1 MNQAKVRSMTVPT
14 PRCPDNA
21 LDRNFYTVFDWMV
34 DPAGLGLKAS
44 SAELSVYAKIYSM
57 SHHSAYGYYVTQDQ
71 LALDLYISR
80 RSVQRALDSLCKSGL
95 IGYNELY
102 RTGRE
107 ANGMKSPRSYFAIQ
121 EKINAAIEATTPVS
135 ASRGGQILDF
145 GFQQPAGQEDA
156 PTCHISAVENS
167 SFQQSAGQVDASF
180 CHNDAPGCHNDAS
193 FCHNDAPGCHN
204 DAPTCR
210 IGATCGNVERDE
222 TEVPSSSWGNTTKPQ
237 DSGSN
242 SPSNDVYINNNK
254 NNNDNYFSYSPDYSD
269 ERGGLP
275 VEDGDCDPGGVDG
288 WSAEVRFAA
297 RFIADSSPKH
307 IDGIF
312 FEKTMAAI
320 RDAMDSGATADEICD
335 AWDLYLEDLMAQNS
349 EGGSAAFKRYA
360 MFPLNWLRR
369 ADGFRFYLK
378 RVRAKAEKAAGA
390 SCDDAFEGEAE
401 CANEAE
407 RLAEKYS
414 LTANKTTSGIIWT
427 FMGDYH
433 CAMVA
438 PRAQNRREALRY
450 MCSVKG
456 IEVPKD
462 IEEMPEI

>member
-1 MNQAKVRSMTVPT
+1 MPT
-14 PRCPDNA
+14 PRCPDSA

-95 IGYNELY
+95 VGYNELY

-145 GFQQPAGQEDA
+145 GFQQPAGQADA
-156 PTCHISAVENS
+156 PSCHISAVENS
-167 SFQQSAGQVDASF
+167 SFQQSAGRADASF
-180 CHNDAPGCHNDAS
+180 CHNDAPDCHNDAS
-193 FCHNDAPGCHN
+193 FCHNDAPSR
-204 DAPTCR
+204 R
-210 IGATCGNVERDE
+210 IGATCENVEQDE
-222 TEVPSSSWGNTTKPQ
+222 STAPSSSLGNAAKPQ
-237 DSGSN
+237 DSGSG
-242 SPSNDVYINNNK
+242 SPSNGVYINNNK
-254 NNNDNYFSYSPDYSD
+254 NNNDNYFSYSSDYSD

-275 VEDGDCDPGGVDG
+275 VEDGDCGPDDVGG

-307 IDGIF
+307 IDGAF
-312 FEKTMAAI
+312 FDRTMAAI
-320 RDAMDSGATADEICD
+320 RDAMETGATADEICD
-335 AWDLYLEDLMAQNS
+335 AWDLYLDDLMTQNS
-349 EGGSAAFKRYA
+349 EGGSSAFKRYA
-360 MFPLNWLRR
+360 MYPINWLRR

-378 RVRAKAEKAAGA
+378 RIRAKAEKASAAA
-390 SCDDAFEGEAE
+390 SDADDENNEG
-401 CANEAE
+401 CTNEAE
-407 RLAEKYS
+407 RLAKKYS

-433 CAMVA
+433 SAMIA

>member
-1 MNQAKVRSMTVPT
+1 MPT
-14 PRCPDNA
+14 TRCPDNA

-57 SHHSAYGYYVTQDQ
+57 SHHSAYGYYVSQDQ

-80 RSVQRALDSLCKSGL
+80 RSVQRALDSLCKTGL

-107 ANGMKSPRSYFAIQ
+107 ASGMKSPRSYFAVQ
-121 EKINAAIEATTPVS
+121 EKINAAIEATSAVS

-145 GFQQPAGQEDA
+145 DFQQSAGQTDA

-167 SFQQSAGQVDASF
+167 SFQQSAGQADAPF
-180 CHNDAPGCHNDAS
+180 CHNDAPSCHIDASTWRNDAP
-193 FCHNDAPGCHN
+193 FCHNDALSR
-204 DAPTCR
+204 R
-210 IGATCGNVERDE
+210 IGATCANVESDE
-222 TEVPSSSWGNTTKPQ
+222 DTATSSSCGNAVKPQ
-237 DSGSN
+237 DSDMASSGT
-242 SPSNDVYINNNK
+242 DVYINNKK
-254 NNNDNYFSYSPDYSD
+254 NNNDNYFSYSSD
-269 ERGGLP
+269 NPSE
-275 VEDGDCDPGGVDG
+275 GDSPCGESGNGEPGGEGG
-288 WSAEVRFAA
+288 WSAEVRYAA

-307 IDGIF
+307 CDGIF
-312 FEKTMAAI
+312 LERTMDAI
-320 RDAMDSGATADEICD
+320 RDAMNAGVSADEICD
-335 AWDLYLEDLMAQNS
+335 AWDLYLDELMTQNS

-378 RVRAKAEKAAGA
+378 KVRAA
-390 SCDDAFEGEAE
+390 SGKSAQASHEDSPENDSE

-407 RLAEKYS
+407 ALARKYC

-433 CAMVA
+433 SAMIA
-438 PRAQNRREALRY
+438 PRAKNRREALRY

-462 IEEMPEI
+462 IDELTEN

>member
-1 MNQAKVRSMTVPT
+1 MPT
-14 PRCPDNA
+14 TRCPDNA

-80 RSVQRALDSLCKSGL
+80 RSVQRALDSLCKAGL

-107 ANGMKSPRSYFAIQ
+107 ANGMKSPRSYFAVQ
-121 EKINAAIEATTPVS
+121 EKINAAIEATSAVS

-145 GFQQPAGQEDA
+145 DFQQSTGQADA

-167 SFQQSAGQVDASF
+167 SFQQSAGQADASF
-180 CHNDAPGCHNDAS
+180 CHNDAS
-193 FCHNDAPGCHN
+193 FCHNDASSR
-204 DAPTCR
+204 R
-210 IGATCGNVERDE
+210 IGATCANVESDE
-222 TEVPSSSWGNTTKPQ
+222 DTATSSSCGNAVKPQ
-237 DSGSN
+237 DSDTSSSGTS
-242 SPSNDVYINNNK
+242 VYINNNK
-254 NNNDNYFSYSPDYSD
+254 NNNDNYFSYSSD
-269 ERGGLP
+269 NPSEGDRPCGEGGD
-275 VEDGDCDPGGVDG
+275 VEPGGESG
-288 WSAEVRFAA
+288 WSAEVRYAV

-307 IDGIF
+307 CDGIF
-312 FEKTMAAI
+312 LERTMDAI
-320 RDAMDSGATADEICD
+320 RDAMNAGADADEICD
-335 AWDLYLEDLMAQNS
+335 AWNLYLDELMAQNS

-360 MFPLNWLRR
+360 MFPLNWFRR

-378 RVRAKAEKAAGA
+378 KVRAASGQTAEA
-390 SCDDAFEGEAE
+390 SHEDAPADDSE

-407 RLAEKYS
+407 RLARKYC
-414 LTANKTTSGIIWT
+414 LAANKTTSGIIWT

-433 CAMVA
+433 SAMIA
-438 PRAQNRREALRY
+438 PRAKNRREALRY

-462 IEEMPEI
+462 IDELTEN

>member
-1 MNQAKVRSMTVPT
+1 MTVPT
-14 PRCPDNA
+14 TRCPDNA

-135 ASRGGQILDF
+135 ASRGRQILDF
-145 GFQQPAGQEDA
+145 DFREPAGQADA
-156 PTCHISAVENS
+156 STCHISAVENS
-167 SFQQSAGQVDASF
+167 SFQQSAGHADASF
-180 CHNDAPGCHNDAS
+180 CHNDAPSCHNDAS
-193 FCHNDAPGCHN
+193 FCHNDAPSR
-204 DAPTCR
+204 R
-210 IGATCGNVERDE
+210 IGATCENVEQDE
-222 TEVPSSSWGNTTKPQ
+222 FTAPSSSWENATKPQ
-237 DSGSN
+237 ENDM
-242 SPSNDVYINNNK
+242 PETSNDVYINNNK
-254 NNNDNYFSYSPDYSD
+254 NNNDNYFSYSSNDSNKRS
-269 ERGGLP
+269 ELSGKN
-275 VEDGDCDPGGVDG
+275 GDCGSGDIGG
-288 WSAEVRFAA
+288 WSAEVRYVA
-297 RFIADSSPKH
+297 RFIAESSPKH
-307 IDGIF
+307 IDGVF
-312 FEKTMAAI
+312 LDKTMAAI
-320 RDAMDSGATADEICD
+320 RDVMDSGVEADEICD
-335 AWDLYLEDLMAQNS
+335 AWDLYLDELMNQNS

-378 RVRAKAEKAAGA
+378 RIRAKSEKAADA
-390 SCDDAFEGEAE
+390 SRDTALEADRE
-401 CANEAE
+401 CSNEAE

-433 CAMVA
+433 SAMVA

-462 IEEMPEI
+462 IEEMSEI

>member
-1 MNQAKVRSMTVPT
+1 MPT
-14 PRCPDNA
+14 TRCPDNA

-80 RSVQRALDSLCKSGL
+80 RSVQRALDSLCRSGL

-135 ASRGGQILDF
+135 VSRGRQIFDF
-145 GFQQPAGQEDA
+145 DFREPAGQADA
-156 PTCHISAVENS
+156 STCHISAVENS
-167 SFQQSAGQVDASF
+167 SFQQSAGQADASF
-180 CHNDAPGCHNDAS
+180 CHNDAPS
-193 FCHNDAPGCHN
+193 CHNDAPSCHN
-204 DAPTCR
+204 DAPSRR
-210 IGATCGNVERDE
+210 IGATCENVEQDE
-222 TEVPSSSWGNTTKPQ
+222 FTAPSSSWENATKPQ
-237 DSGSN
+237 ENDM
-242 SPSNDVYINNNK
+242 PETSNDVYINNK
-254 NNNDNYFSYSPDYSD
+254 NNNDNYFSYSSNNSNKRS
-269 ERGGLP
+269 ELSGKN
-275 VEDGDCDPGGVDG
+275 GDCDSGDIGG
-288 WSAEVRFAA
+288 WSAEVRYVA
-297 RFIADSSPKH
+297 RFIVESSPKH
-307 IDGIF
+307 IDGVF
-312 FEKTMAAI
+312 LDKTMAAI
-320 RDAMDSGATADEICD
+320 RDVMDSGAEADEICD
-335 AWDLYLEDLMAQNS
+335 AWDLYLDELMNQNS

-378 RVRAKAEKAAGA
+378 RIRAKSEKAADA
-390 SCDDAFEGEAE
+390 SRDTALEADRE
-401 CANEAE
+401 CSNEAE

-433 CAMVA
+433 SAMVA

-462 IEEMPEI
+462 IEEMSEI

>member
-1 MNQAKVRSMTVPT
+1 MPT
-14 PRCPDNA
+14 TRCPDNA

-80 RSVQRALDSLCKSGL
+80 RSVQRALDSLCRSGL

-135 ASRGGQILDF
+135 ASRGRQILDF
-145 GFQQPAGQEDA
+145 DFREPAGQADA
-156 PTCHISAVENS
+156 SACHISAVENS
-167 SFQQSAGQVDASF
+167 SFQQSAGQADASF
-180 CHNDAPGCHNDAS
+180 CHNDVPSCHNDAS
-193 FCHNDAPGCHN
+193 FCHNDAPSR
-204 DAPTCR
+204 R
-210 IGATCGNVERDE
+210 IGATCENVEQDE
-222 TEVPSSSWGNTTKPQ
+222 FTAPSSSWGNAAKPQ
-237 DSGSN
+237 EKDMPETN
-242 SPSNDVYINNNK
+242 NDVYINNNK
-254 NNNDNYFSYSPDYSD
+254 NNNDNYFSYSSNDSNK
-269 ERGGLP
+269 RGELSGKNGNCGP
-275 VEDGDCDPGGVDG
+275 GDIGD
-288 WSAEVRFAA
+288 WSVEVRYVA

-307 IDGIF
+307 IDGVF
-312 FEKTMAAI
+312 LDKTMAAI
-320 RDAMDSGATADEICD
+320 RDVMDSGVEADEICD
-335 AWDLYLEDLMAQNS
+335 AWDLYLDELMNQNS

-369 ADGFRFYLK
+369 ADGFRFYLRK
-378 RVRAKAEKAAGA
+378 IRAKSEKTADASGDTALAA
-390 SCDDAFEGEAE
+390 DRE
-401 CANEAE
+401 CPNEAE
-407 RLAEKYS
+407 KLARKYS

-433 CAMVA
+433 SAMVA

-462 IEEMPEI
+462 IEEMSEI

>member
-1 MNQAKVRSMTVPT
+1 MPMT
-14 PRCPDNA
+14 RCPDNA

-135 ASRGGQILDF
+135 ASRGRQILDF
-145 GFQQPAGQEDA
+145 DFREPAGQA
-156 PTCHISAVENS
+156 
-167 SFQQSAGQVDASF
+167 DASF
-180 CHNDAPGCHNDAS
+180 CHNDAPS
-193 FCHNDAPGCHN
+193 CHNDAPSR
-204 DAPTCR
+204 R
-210 IGATCGNVERDE
+210 IGATCENVEQDE
-222 TEVPSSSWGNTTKPQ
+222 FTAPSSSWENATKPQ
-237 DSGSN
+237 ENDM
-242 SPSNDVYINNNK
+242 PETSNDVYINNNK
-254 NNNDNYFSYSPDYSD
+254 NNNDNYYSYYSND
-269 ERGGLP
+269 SNKRSELSGKN
-275 VEDGDCDPGGVDG
+275 GDCGSGDIGG
-288 WSAEVRFAA
+288 WSAEVRYVA
-297 RFIADSSPKH
+297 RFIAESSPKH
-307 IDGIF
+307 IDGVF
-312 FEKTMAAI
+312 LDKTMAAI
-320 RDAMDSGATADEICD
+320 RDVMDSGAEADEICD
-335 AWDLYLEDLMAQNS
+335 AWDLYLDELMNQNS

-378 RVRAKAEKAAGA
+378 RIRAKSEKAADA
-390 SCDDAFEGEAE
+390 SRDTALEADRE
-401 CANEAE
+401 CSNEAE

-433 CAMVA
+433 SAMVA

-462 IEEMPEI
+462 IEEMSEI

>member
-1 MNQAKVRSMTVPT
+1 MPMA
-14 PRCPDNA
+14 RCPDNA

-121 EKINAAIEATTPVS
+121 EKINAAIKATTPVS

-145 GFQQPAGQEDA
+145 GFQQPAGQADA

-180 CHNDAPGCHNDAS
+180 CHNEAPGCRIDASTCHNDAS
-193 FCHNDAPGCHN
+193 FCHNEAPS
-204 DAPTCR
+204 CR
-210 IGATCGNVERDE
+210 IGTTCGNVGQDE
-222 TEVPSSSWGNTTKPQ
+222 STAPSSSWGNAAKPQ
-237 DSGSN
+237 DSGSG
-242 SPSNDVYINNNK
+242 SSSNGVYINNNK
-254 NNNDNYFSYSPDYSD
+254 NNNDNYFSYSSDDSD
-269 ERGGLP
+269 ERGELSGES
-275 VEDGDCDPGGVDG
+275 EDCAADGGTG
-288 WSAEVRFAA
+288 WSAEVRYAA

-320 RDAMDSGATADEICD
+320 RDAMDSGATSDEICD
-335 AWDLYLEDLMAQNS
+335 AWDLYLDDLMTQNS
-349 EGGSAAFKRYA
+349 EGGSASFKRYA

-378 RVRAKAEKAAGA
+378 RVRAKAEESAAA
-390 SCDDAFEGEAE
+390 PFDDAAE
-401 CANEAE
+401 SETEHANEAE
-407 RLAEKYS
+407 RLARKYS
-414 LTANKTTSGIIWT
+414 LTPNKTTSGIIWT

-462 IEEMPEI
+462 IEEMSEI

>member
-1 MNQAKVRSMTVPT
+1 MPT
-14 PRCPDNA
+14 TRCPDNA

-80 RSVQRALDSLCKSGL
+80 RSVQRALDSLCKAGL

-107 ANGMKSPRSYFAIQ
+107 ANGMKSPRSYFAVQ

-145 GFQQPAGQEDA
+145 DFQQSAGQADA
-156 PTCHISAVENS
+156 PTCHI
-167 SFQQSAGQVDASF
+167 DASSR
-180 CHNDAPGCHNDAS
+180 HNDAS
-193 FCHNDAPGCHN
+193 FCHNDAPSR
-204 DAPTCR
+204 R
-210 IGATCGNVERDE
+210 IGATCANAESDE
-222 TEVPSSSWGNTTKPQ
+222 DAVPPSSCGNAVKPQ
-237 DSGSN
+237 DSD
-242 SPSNDVYINNNK
+242 PSSSGTGVYINNNK
-254 NNNDNYFSYSPDYSD
+254 NNNDNYFSYSSD
-269 ERGGLP
+269 NPSEGDRPCGEGGD
-275 VEDGDCDPGGVDG
+275 VEPGDEGC
-288 WSAEVRFAA
+288 WSAEVRYAA

-307 IDGIF
+307 CDGIF
-312 FEKTMAAI
+312 LERTMDAI
-320 RDAMDSGATADEICD
+320 RDAMSAGADADEICD
-335 AWDLYLEDLMAQNS
+335 AWDLYLDELMTQNS

-378 RVRAKAEKAAGA
+378 KVRAASGKSAGA
-390 SCDDAFEGEAE
+390 SHEDAPENDSE
-401 CANEAE
+401 CTNEAE
-407 RLAEKYS
+407 ALARKYC

-433 CAMVA
+433 SAMIA
-438 PRAQNRREALRY
+438 PRAKNRREALRY

-462 IEEMPEI
+462 IDELTEN

>member
-1 MNQAKVRSMTVPT
+1 MAVPT
-14 PRCPDNA
+14 TRCPDRA

-44 SAELSVYAKIYSM
+44 SVELSVYAKIYSM

-80 RSVQRALDSLCKSGL
+80 RSVQRALDSLIKAGL
-95 IGYNELY
+95 IGYSELY

-107 ANGMKSPRSYFAIQ
+107 ANGMKSPRSYFAVQ
-121 EKINAAIEATTPVS
+121 EKINAAIDATTPVS

-145 GFQQPAGQEDA
+145 DFQQPTGQADA
-156 PTCHISAVENS
+156 PTCHISVVENS
-167 SFQQSAGQVDASF
+167 SFQQPAGQADASS
-180 CHNDAPGCHNDAS
+180 CHNDAPTCHNDAS
-193 FCHNDAPGCHN
+193 FCHNDAP
-204 DAPTCR
+204 TCR
-210 IGATCGNVERDE
+210 IGPTCENAERDE
-222 TEVPSSSWGNTTKPQ
+222 SSELSSSWGNAIKPQ
-237 DSGSN
+237 ESGS
-242 SPSNDVYINNNK
+242 SPTGNDVYINNNNNK
-254 NNNDNYFSYSPDYSD
+254 NNNDNYFSYSPDGSD
-269 ERGGLP
+269 EGGGLP
-275 VEDGDCDPGGVDG
+275 AEDGGGFPGDVGG
-288 WSAEVRFAA
+288 WSAEVRHAA

-307 IDGIF
+307 IDGAF
-312 FEKTMAAI
+312 LERTMAAI
-320 RDAMDSGATADEICD
+320 RDAMGSGATADEICD
-335 AWDLYLEDLMAQNS
+335 AWDLYLDDLMTQSS

-378 RVRAKAEKAAGA
+378 RVRAKAEKASAA
-390 SCDDAFEGEAE
+390 SCDDAPEGEKG

-414 LTANKTTSGIIWT
+414 LTANKTTSGVIWT

-433 CAMVA
+433 SAMIA

>member
-1 MNQAKVRSMTVPT
+1 MPT
-14 PRCPDNA
+14 TRCPDNA

-80 RSVQRALDSLCKSGL
+80 RSVQRALDSLCRSGL

-135 ASRGGQILDF
+135 ASRGRQILDF
-145 GFQQPAGQEDA
+145 DLREPAGQADA
-156 PTCHISAVENS
+156 STCHISAVENS
-167 SFQQSAGQVDASF
+167 SFQQSAGQADASF
-180 CHNDAPGCHNDAS
+180 CHNDAPSRHNDAS
-193 FCHNDAPGCHN
+193 FCHNDAPSR
-204 DAPTCR
+204 R
-210 IGATCGNVERDE
+210 IGATCGNVEQDE
-222 TEVPSSSWGNTTKPQ
+222 FMAPSSNWGNAAKPQ
-237 DSGSN
+237 EN
-242 SPSNDVYINNNK
+242 EMPETSNDVYINNNK
-254 NNNDNYFSYSPDYSD
+254 NNNDNYFSYSSNDSNK
-269 ERGGLP
+269 RGELSG
-275 VEDGDCDPGGVDG
+275 ENGDCGPSNAGG
-288 WSAEVRFAA
+288 WSAEVRYVA

-307 IDGIF
+307 IDGVF
-312 FEKTMAAI
+312 LDRTMSAI
-320 RDAMDSGATADEICD
+320 RDVMDSGVEPDEICD
-335 AWDLYLEDLMAQNS
+335 AWDLYLDELMNQNS

-378 RVRAKAEKAAGA
+378 RIRAKSEKASDTSRDTAL
-390 SCDDAFEGEAE
+390 EAE
-401 CANEAE
+401 RECSNEAE
-407 RLAEKYS
+407 RLAKKYS

-433 CAMVA
+433 SAMIA
-438 PRAQNRREALRY
+438 PRAKSRREALRY

-462 IEEMPEI
+462 IEEMSEI

>member
-1 MNQAKVRSMTVPT
+1 MTVPT

-145 GFQQPAGQEDA
+145 GFQQLAGQADA
-156 PTCHISAVENS
+156 PSCHIPAVENS
-167 SFQQSAGQVDASF
+167 SFQQSAGQIDASF
-180 CHNDAPGCHNDAS
+180 CHNDAPT
-193 FCHNDAPGCHN
+193 CHN
-204 DAPTCR
+204 DAPTCHNDAPTCHIDAPSRR
-210 IGATCGNVERDE
+210 IGATCENVEQDE
-222 TEVPSSSWGNTTKPQ
+222 STAPSSSWENAVKPQ
-237 DSGSN
+237 ESGSS

-254 NNNDNYFSYSPDYSD
+254 NNNDNYFSYSSD
-269 ERGGLP
+269 ESNERGGLP
-275 VEDGDCDPGGVDG
+275 VEDGDCGAGDAEG

-307 IDGIF
+307 IDGVF
-312 FEKTMAAI
+312 FERTMAAI

-335 AWDLYLEDLMAQNS
+335 AWDLYLDDLMTQNS
-349 EGGSAAFKRYA
+349 EGGSAVFKRYA

-378 RVRAKAEKAAGA
+378 RVRANAEKSAPA
-390 SCDDAFEGEAE
+390 SSDDSVESETVS
-401 CANEAE
+401 ANEAE
-407 RLAEKYS
+407 RLAEMYS

-433 CAMVA
+433 SAMIA

>member
-1 MNQAKVRSMTVPT
+1 MPT
-14 PRCPDNA
+14 TRCPDNA

-80 RSVQRALDSLCKSGL
+80 RSVQRALDSLCKAGL
-95 IGYNELY
+95 IGYTELY

-107 ANGMKSPRSYFAIQ
+107 ANGMKSPRSYFAVQ
-121 EKINAAIEATTPVS
+121 EKINAAIEATIPVS

-145 GFQQPAGQEDA
+145 D
-156 PTCHISAVENS
+156 
-167 SFQQSAGQVDASF
+167 FQQSTGQADAPF
-180 CHNDAPGCHNDAS
+180 CHNDAPS
-193 FCHNDAPGCHN
+193 
-204 DAPTCR
+204 CR
-210 IGATCGNVERDE
+210 IGATCANVESDE
-222 TEVPSSSWGNTTKPQ
+222 DTAASSSCGDAAKPQ
-237 DSGSN
+237 DSDLS
-242 SPSNDVYINNNK
+242 SSERDVYKNNNK
-254 NNNDNYFSYSPDYSD
+254 NNNDNYFSYSSD
-269 ERGGLP
+269 NPNE
-275 VEDGDCDPGGVDG
+275 GDRHCEGSGNGEPGGEGG
-288 WSAEVRFAA
+288 WSAEVRYAA

-307 IDGIF
+307 CDGIF
-312 FEKTMAAI
+312 LERTMDAI
-320 RDAMDSGATADEICD
+320 RDAMNAGADADEICD
-335 AWDLYLEDLMAQNS
+335 AWDLYLDELMTQNS

-378 RVRAKAEKAAGA
+378 KVRAASGKSAGT
-390 SCDDAFEGEAE
+390 SHEDAPENDSE

-407 RLAEKYS
+407 ALARKYC

-433 CAMVA
+433 SAMIA
-438 PRAQNRREALRY
+438 PRAKNRREALRY

-462 IEEMPEI
+462 IDELTEN

>member
-1 MNQAKVRSMTVPT
+1 MTVPT
-14 PRCPDNA
+14 TRCPDNA

-80 RSVQRALDSLCKSGL
+80 RSVQRALDSLCRSGL

-107 ANGMKSPRSYFAIQ
+107 ANGMKSPRSYFAVQ
-121 EKINAAIEATTPVS
+121 EKINAAIEATMPVS

-145 GFQQPAGQEDA
+145 DFQQPAGQADA

-167 SFQQSAGQVDASF
+167 GFQQSAGQADASF
-180 CHNDAPGCHNDAS
+180 CHNDASSCHIDASTCHNDAS
-193 FCHNDAPGCHN
+193 SCHNDAPSR
-204 DAPTCR
+204 R
-210 IGATCGNVERDE
+210 IGATCENVERDDF
-222 TEVPSSSWGNTTKPQ
+222 TAPSSSWGNAAKSQENGIPST
-237 DSGSN
+237 
-242 SPSNDVYINNNK
+242 SNDIYINNNK
-254 NNNDNYFSYSPDYSD
+254 NNNDNYFSYSSNDSN
-269 ERGGLP
+269 ERGELSVGN
-275 VEDGDCDPGGVDG
+275 GDYDPDDIGD
-288 WSAEVRFAA
+288 WSAEVRYVS

-307 IDGIF
+307 IDGVF
-312 FEKTMAAI
+312 LDKTMAAI
-320 RDAMDSGATADEICD
+320 RDVIDSGVEAEEICD
-335 AWDLYLEDLMAQNS
+335 AWDLYLDELMNQNS

-369 ADGFRFYLK
+369 ADGFRFYLRK
-378 RVRAKAEKAAGA
+378 IRAKSEEVADISRDAAL
-390 SCDDAFEGEAE
+390 EAE
-401 CANEAE
+401 RECTNEAE

-433 CAMVA
+433 SAMVA

-462 IEEMPEI
+462 IEEMSEI

>member
-1 MNQAKVRSMTVPT
+1 MPT
-14 PRCPDNA
+14 TRCPDNA

-80 RSVQRALDSLCKSGL
+80 RSVQRALDSLCRSGL

-135 ASRGGQILDF
+135 ASRGRQILDF
-145 GFQQPAGQEDA
+145 DFREPAGQA
-156 PTCHISAVENS
+156 
-167 SFQQSAGQVDASF
+167 DASF
-180 CHNDAPGCHNDAS
+180 CHNDAPSCHNDAS
-193 FCHNDAPGCHN
+193 FCHNDAPSR
-204 DAPTCR
+204 R
-210 IGATCGNVERDE
+210 IGATCENVEQDE
-222 TEVPSSSWGNTTKPQ
+222 FTAPSSSWGNAAKPQ
-237 DSGSN
+237 ENDM
-242 SPSNDVYINNNK
+242 PEMSNDVYINNSK
-254 NNNDNYFSYSPDYSD
+254 NNNDNYFSYSSNDSNKRGELSGKNGNCGSSD
-269 ERGGLP
+269 I
-275 VEDGDCDPGGVDG
+275 GD
-288 WSAEVRFAA
+288 WSAEVRYVA

-307 IDGIF
+307 IDGVF
-312 FEKTMAAI
+312 LDKTMAAI
-320 RDAMDSGATADEICD
+320 RDVMDSGVEADEICD
-335 AWDLYLEDLMAQNS
+335 AWDLYLDELMNQNS

-369 ADGFRFYLK
+369 ADGFRFYLRK
-378 RVRAKAEKAAGA
+378 IRAKSEKTADA
-390 SCDDAFEGEAE
+390 SGDTALEADRE
-401 CANEAE
+401 CPNEAE
-407 RLAEKYS
+407 KLARKYS

-433 CAMVA
+433 SAMVA

-462 IEEMPEI
+462 IEEMSEI

>member
-1 MNQAKVRSMTVPT
+1 MPMA
-14 PRCPDNA
+14 RCPDNA

-121 EKINAAIEATTPVS
+121 EKINAAIKATTPVS

-145 GFQQPAGQEDA
+145 GFQQPAGQADA

-180 CHNDAPGCHNDAS
+180 CHNEAPSCRIDASTCHNDAS
-193 FCHNDAPGCHN
+193 FCHNEAPS
-204 DAPTCR
+204 CR
-210 IGATCGNVERDE
+210 IGTTCGNVGQDE
-222 TEVPSSSWGNTTKPQ
+222 STAPSSSWGNATKPQ
-237 DSGSN
+237 DSGSG
-242 SPSNDVYINNNK
+242 SSSNGVYINNNK
-254 NNNDNYFSYSPDYSD
+254 NNNDNYYSYSSDDSD
-269 ERGGLP
+269 ERGELSGES
-275 VEDGDCDPGGVDG
+275 EDCAADGGTS
-288 WSAEVRFAA
+288 WSAEVRYAA
-297 RFIADSSPKH
+297 RFIAGSSPKH

-320 RDAMDSGATADEICD
+320 RDVMDSGATSDEICD
-335 AWDLYLEDLMAQNS
+335 AWDLYLDDLMTQNS
-349 EGGSAAFKRYA
+349 EGGSASFKRYA

-378 RVRAKAEKAAGA
+378 RVRAKAEESAAA
-390 SCDDAFEGEAE
+390 PFDDAAE
-401 CANEAE
+401 SETERANEAE
-407 RLAEKYS
+407 RLARKYS
-414 LTANKTTSGIIWT
+414 LTPNKTTSGIIWT

-462 IEEMPEI
+462 IEEMSEI

>member
-1 MNQAKVRSMTVPT
+1 
-14 PRCPDNA
+14 
-21 LDRNFYTVFDWMV
+21 MV

-80 RSVQRALDSLCKSGL
+80 RSVQRALDSLCRSGL

-145 GFQQPAGQEDA
+145 DFREPAGQADA
-156 PTCHISAVENS
+156 STCHISAVENS
-167 SFQQSAGQVDASF
+167 SFQQSAVQADASF
-180 CHNDAPGCHNDAS
+180 CHNDAS
-193 FCHNDAPGCHN
+193 FCHNDAPSR
-204 DAPTCR
+204 R
-210 IGATCGNVERDE
+210 IGATCENVEQDE
-222 TEVPSSSWGNTTKPQ
+222 FTAPSSNWGNAAKPQ
-237 DSGSN
+237 ESGI
-242 SPSNDVYINNNK
+242 PETSNDVYINNNK
-254 NNNDNYFSYSPDYSD
+254 NNNENYFSYSSNDSN
-269 ERGGLP
+269 ERGELSGGN
-275 VEDGDCDPGGVDG
+275 GDCGPGDIGD
-288 WSAEVRFAA
+288 WSAEVRYVA

-307 IDGIF
+307 IDGAF
-312 FEKTMAAI
+312 LDKTMAAI
-320 RDAMDSGATADEICD
+320 RDVMDSGAEADEICD
-335 AWDLYLEDLMAQNS
+335 AWDLYLDELMNQNS

-378 RVRAKAEKAAGA
+378 RIRAKSEKAADA
-390 SCDDAFEGEAE
+390 SRDTAPEANRE
-401 CANEAE
+401 CPNEAE
-407 RLAEKYS
+407 KLARKYS

-433 CAMVA
+433 SAMVA

-462 IEEMPEI
+462 IEEMSEI

>member
-1 MNQAKVRSMTVPT
+1 MPT
-14 PRCPDNA
+14 TRCPDNA

-80 RSVQRALDSLCKSGL
+80 RSVQRALDSLCKAGL

-107 ANGMKSPRSYFAIQ
+107 ANGMKSPRSYFAVQ
-121 EKINAAIEATTPVS
+121 EKINAAIEATTAVS

-145 GFQQPAGQEDA
+145 DFQQRAGQTDA
-156 PTCHISAVENS
+156 PSCHI
-167 SFQQSAGQVDASF
+167 DAST
-180 CHNDAPGCHNDAS
+180 CHNDAS
-193 FCHNDAPGCHN
+193 FCHNDAPSR
-204 DAPTCR
+204 R
-210 IGATCGNVERDE
+210 ISATCANVESDE
-222 TEVPSSSWGNTTKPQ
+222 FAAPLSSCGDEAKPQ
-237 DSGSN
+237 DNDMASSGT
-242 SPSNDVYINNNK
+242 DVYINNNK
-254 NNNDNYFSYSPDYSD
+254 NNNDNYFSYSSD
-269 ERGGLP
+269 NPNERDRPCGGSGNGEP
-275 VEDGDCDPGGVDG
+275 CDEGC
-288 WSAEVRFAA
+288 WSAEVRYAA

-307 IDGIF
+307 CDGIF
-312 FEKTMAAI
+312 LERTMDAI
-320 RDAMDSGATADEICD
+320 RDAMSAGADADEICD
-335 AWDLYLEDLMAQNS
+335 AWDLYLDELMTQNS

-378 RVRAKAEKAAGA
+378 KVRAASGKSAAT
-390 SCDDAFEGEAE
+390 SHEDAPENDSE

-407 RLAEKYS
+407 ALARKYC

-433 CAMVA
+433 SAMIA
-438 PRAQNRREALRY
+438 PRAKNRREALRY

-462 IEEMPEI
+462 IEEMSEI

>member
-1 MNQAKVRSMTVPT
+1 MPT
-14 PRCPDNA
+14 TRCPDNA
-21 LDRNFYTVFDWMV
+21 LDRNFYTVFYWMV

-102 RTGRE
+102 RSGRE
-107 ANGMKSPRSYFAIQ
+107 ASGMKSPRSYFAIQ
-121 EKINAAIEATTPVS
+121 EKINAAIEATTSVF

-145 GFQQPAGQEDA
+145 GFQQPAGQADA
-156 PTCHISAVENS
+156 STCHISAVENS
-167 SFQQSAGQVDASF
+167 SFQQSAGQADASF
-180 CHNDAPGCHNDAS
+180 CHNDASTCHNDAS
-193 FCHNDAPGCHN
+193 FCHNDAPSR
-204 DAPTCR
+204 R
-210 IGATCGNVERDE
+210 IGATCENVEQDE
-222 TEVPSSSWGNTTKPQ
+222 SPAPSSNWGNAAKPQ
-237 DSGSN
+237 ESDSS
-242 SPSNDVYINNNK
+242 SPSMDVYINNNK
-254 NNNDNYFSYSPDYSD
+254 NNNDSYFSYSSD
-269 ERGGLP
+269 DSHEGGGLP
-275 VEDGDCDPGGVDG
+275 VEDGDCDPGGIGD
-288 WSAEVRFAA
+288 WDPEVRFAA

-307 IDGIF
+307 VDGIF

-320 RDAMDSGATADEICD
+320 RDAMDSGATSNEICD
-335 AWDLYLEDLMAQNS
+335 AWDLYLDDLMTQNS

-378 RVRAKAEKAAGA
+378 MVRAKAEKSAAASFDGA
-390 SCDDAFEGEAE
+390 AE
-401 CANEAE
+401 SEVESANEAE

-414 LTANKTTSGIIWT
+414 LTANKTTSGTIWT

-433 CAMVA
+433 SAMIA

>member
-1 MNQAKVRSMTVPT
+1 MTVPMT
-14 PRCPDNA
+14 RCPDNA

-107 ANGMKSPRSYFAIQ
+107 ANGMKSPRSYFAVQ

-167 SFQQSAGQVDASF
+167 SFQQSAGQADASFCYIDAPSCHIDASF
-180 CHNDAPGCHNDAS
+180 CHNDAPS
-193 FCHNDAPGCHN
+193 R
-204 DAPTCR
+204 R
-210 IGATCGNVERDE
+210 ISATCENVEQDE
-222 TEVPSSSWGNTTKPQ
+222 STVPSSSWGNTVKPQ
-237 DSGSN
+237 ETDSG

-254 NNNDNYFSYSPDYSD
+254 NNNNDNYFSYSSDNSD

-275 VEDGDCDPGGVDG
+275 VEDGDCGPDDVGG

-335 AWDLYLEDLMAQNS
+335 AWDLYLDDLMTQNS

-378 RVRAKAEKAAGA
+378 RIRTNAGMTSDA
-390 SCDDAFEGEAE
+390 SCDTDAEGEPE
-401 CANEAE
+401 CPNEAE
-407 RLAEKYS
+407 RLAKKYS

-433 CAMVA
+433 SAMIA

>member
-1 MNQAKVRSMTVPT
+1 MPT
-14 PRCPDNA
+14 TRCPDNA

-135 ASRGGQILDF
+135 ASRGRQILDF
-145 GFQQPAGQEDA
+145 DFREPAGQADA
-156 PTCHISAVENS
+156 STCHISAVENS
-167 SFQQSAGQVDASF
+167 NFQQSAGQADASF
-180 CHNDAPGCHNDAS
+180 CHNDAPSCHNDAS
-193 FCHNDAPGCHN
+193 FCHNDAPSR
-204 DAPTCR
+204 R
-210 IGATCGNVERDE
+210 IGATCENVEQDE
-222 TEVPSSSWGNTTKPQ
+222 FTAPSSSWENATKPQ
-237 DSGSN
+237 ENDM
-242 SPSNDVYINNNK
+242 PETSNDVYINNNK
-254 NNNDNYFSYSPDYSD
+254 NNNDNYFSYSSNDSNKRS
-269 ERGGLP
+269 ELSGKN
-275 VEDGDCDPGGVDG
+275 GDCGPSDIGG
-288 WSAEVRFAA
+288 WSAEVRYVA
-297 RFIADSSPKH
+297 RFIAESSPKH
-307 IDGIF
+307 IDGVF
-312 FEKTMAAI
+312 LDKTMAAI
-320 RDAMDSGATADEICD
+320 RDVMDSGAEADEICD
-335 AWDLYLEDLMAQNS
+335 AWDLYLDELMNQNS

-378 RVRAKAEKAAGA
+378 RIRAKSEKAADA
-390 SCDDAFEGEAE
+390 SRDTALEADRE
-401 CANEAE
+401 CPNEAE
-407 RLAEKYS
+407 KLARKYS

-433 CAMVA
+433 SAMVA

-462 IEEMPEI
+462 IEEMSEI

>member
-1 MNQAKVRSMTVPT
+1 
-14 PRCPDNA
+14 
-21 LDRNFYTVFDWMV
+21 MV

-57 SHHSAYGYYVTQDQ
+57 SHHSAYGYYITQDQ

-80 RSVQRALDSLCKSGL
+80 RSVQRALDSLCKAGL

-107 ANGMKSPRSYFAIQ
+107 ANGMKSPHSYFAVQ
-121 EKINAAIEATTPVS
+121 EKINAAIEATMPVS

-145 GFQQPAGQEDA
+145 D
-156 PTCHISAVENS
+156 
-167 SFQQSAGQVDASF
+167 FQQSAGQADAPF
-180 CHNDAPGCHNDAS
+180 CHNDAPGCHIDASSCHNDAS
-193 FCHNDAPGCHN
+193 FCHNDAPSR
-204 DAPTCR
+204 R
-210 IGATCGNVERDE
+210 IGATCANAESDEDAVPQSSCGNAV
-222 TEVPSSSWGNTTKPQ
+222 KPQ
-237 DSGSN
+237 DSD
-242 SPSNDVYINNNK
+242 PSSSGTGVYINNNK
-254 NNNDNYFSYSPDYSD
+254 NNNDNDNYFSYSSD
-269 ERGGLP
+269 NPSEGDRPCGGSGNG
-275 VEDGDCDPGGVDG
+275 EPGGEG
-288 WSAEVRFAA
+288 SWSAEVRYAA

-307 IDGIF
+307 CDGIF
-312 FEKTMAAI
+312 LERTMDAI
-320 RDAMDSGATADEICD
+320 RDAMNAGADADEICD
-335 AWDLYLEDLMAQNS
+335 AWDLYLDELMTQNS

-378 RVRAKAEKAAGA
+378 KVRAASGKSAGA
-390 SCDDAFEGEAE
+390 SHEDAPENDSE
-401 CANEAE
+401 CTNEAE
-407 RLAEKYS
+407 ALARKYC

-433 CAMVA
+433 SAMIA
-438 PRAQNRREALRY
+438 PRAKNRREALRY

-462 IEEMPEI
+462 IDELTEN

>member
-1 MNQAKVRSMTVPT
+1 MPT
-14 PRCPDNA
+14 TRCPDNA

-80 RSVQRALDSLCKSGL
+80 RSVQRALDSLCRAGL
-95 IGYNELY
+95 VGYNELY
-102 RTGRE
+102 RSGRE
-107 ANGMKSPRSYFAIQ
+107 ASGMKSPRSYYAIQ

-145 GFQQPAGQEDA
+145 DFQQSAGQADA
-156 PTCHISAVENS
+156 PSCHISAVENS
-167 SFQQSAGQVDASF
+167 SFQQSAGQADASF
-180 CHNDAPGCHNDAS
+180 CHNDASTCHNDAS
-193 FCHNDAPGCHN
+193 FCHNDAPSRPIC
-204 DAPTCR
+204 PTCTNVESDG
-210 IGATCGNVERDE
+210 ISTFPSSCGNAV
-222 TEVPSSSWGNTTKPQ
+222 NPQ
-237 DSGSN
+237 DSDLS
-242 SPSNDVYINNNK
+242 SPERDVYINNNK
-254 NNNDNYFSYSPDYSD
+254 KNKNNYYSYSSD
-269 ERGGLP
+269 NSRED
-275 VEDGDCDPGGVDG
+275 VESSVGSGDNGSDVAHG
-288 WSAEVRFAA
+288 WSAEVRWAT

-307 IDGIF
+307 IDGPF
-312 FEKTMAAI
+312 LERTMDAI
-320 RDAMDSGATADEICD
+320 RDVIDSGVEADEICD
-335 AWDLYLEDLMAQNS
+335 AWDLYLDELMTQNS

-378 RVRAKAEKAAGA
+378 KVRSAAGKA
-390 SCDDAFEGEAE
+390 VDGTREDAHEAVPE
-401 CANEAE
+401 CASEAE
-407 RLAEKYS
+407 RLARKYA

-427 FMGDYH
+427 FLGDFH
-433 CAMVA
+433 CAAVA
-438 PRAQNRREALRY
+438 PGAKNRREALRY

-462 IEEMPEI
+462 IDELPEN

>member
-1 MNQAKVRSMTVPT
+1 MTVPT
-14 PRCPDNA
+14 TRCPDNA

-80 RSVQRALDSLCKSGL
+80 RSVQRALDSLCRSGL

-145 GFQQPAGQEDA
+145 DFGQSAGQADA

-167 SFQQSAGQVDASF
+167 SFQQSAGRADASF
-180 CHNDAPGCHNDAS
+180 CHNDASTCHNDAS
-193 FCHNDAPGCHN
+193 FCHNDASSR
-204 DAPTCR
+204 R
-210 IGATCGNVERDE
+210 IGATCENVAQDE
-222 TEVPSSSWGNTTKPQ
+222 FAAPSSSCGNAAKPQ
-237 DSGSN
+237 ENCLS
-242 SPSNDVYINNNK
+242 SPDNDVYINNNK
-254 NNNDNYFSYSPDYSD
+254 NNSDNYFSYYSNDSD
-269 ERGGLP
+269 ERGELSG
-275 VEDGDCDPGGVDG
+275 ENGDFGAGNVCG
-288 WSAEVRFAA
+288 WSAEVRYVT

-307 IDGIF
+307 IDGVF
-312 FEKTMAAI
+312 LDKTMAAI
-320 RDAMDSGATADEICD
+320 RDVMDSGVEADEICD
-335 AWDLYLEDLMAQNS
+335 AWDLYLDELMKQNS

-369 ADGFRFYLK
+369 ADGFRFYLRK
-378 RVRAKAEKAAGA
+378 IRAKSEEVADTSRDTVPET
-390 SCDDAFEGEAE
+390 DRE
-401 CANEAE
+401 CTNEAD

-433 CAMVA
+433 SAMIA

-462 IEEMPEI
+462 IEEMSEI

>member
-1 MNQAKVRSMTVPT
+1 MPT
-14 PRCPDNA
+14 TRCPDNA

-80 RSVQRALDSLCKSGL
+80 RSVQRALDSLCRSGL

-135 ASRGGQILDF
+135 VSRGRQIFDF
-145 GFQQPAGQEDA
+145 DFREPAGQADA
-156 PTCHISAVENS
+156 STCHISAVENS
-167 SFQQSAGQVDASF
+167 SFQQSAGQADASF
-180 CHNDAPGCHNDAS
+180 CHNDASFCHNDAS
-193 FCHNDAPGCHN
+193 FCHNDAPSR
-204 DAPTCR
+204 R
-210 IGATCGNVERDE
+210 IGATCENVEQDE
-222 TEVPSSSWGNTTKPQ
+222 FTAPSSSWENATKPQ
-237 DSGSN
+237 ENDM
-242 SPSNDVYINNNK
+242 PETSNDVYINNK
-254 NNNDNYFSYSPDYSD
+254 NNNDNYFSYSSNNSNKRS
-269 ERGGLP
+269 ELSGKN
-275 VEDGDCDPGGVDG
+275 GDCDSGDIGG
-288 WSAEVRFAA
+288 WSAEVRYVA
-297 RFIADSSPKH
+297 RFIVESSPKH
-307 IDGIF
+307 IDGVF
-312 FEKTMAAI
+312 LDKTMAAI
-320 RDAMDSGATADEICD
+320 RDVMDSGAEADEICD
-335 AWDLYLEDLMAQNS
+335 AWDLYLDELMNQNS

-378 RVRAKAEKAAGA
+378 RIRAKSEKAADA
-390 SCDDAFEGEAE
+390 SRDTALEADRE
-401 CANEAE
+401 CSNEAE

-433 CAMVA
+433 SAMVA

-462 IEEMPEI
+462 IEEMSEI

>member
-1 MNQAKVRSMTVPT
+1 MPT
-14 PRCPDNA
+14 TRGSDNA

-80 RSVQRALDSLCKSGL
+80 RSVQRALDSLCKAGL

-107 ANGMKSPRSYFAIQ
+107 ANGMKSPRSYFAVQ
-121 EKINAAIEATTPVS
+121 EKINAAIEATTPGS

-145 GFQQPAGQEDA
+145 DFQQSTGQADA

-167 SFQQSAGQVDASF
+167 SFQQSAGHTDASL
-180 CHNDAPGCHNDAS
+180 CHNDAS
-193 FCHNDAPGCHN
+193 FCHNDASSCHN
-204 DAPTCR
+204 DVPSRPICPTC
-210 IGATCGNVERDE
+210 ANVDSDEDAAVSSSCGNAA
-222 TEVPSSSWGNTTKPQ
+222 KPQ
-237 DSGSN
+237 DSDMASSGT
-242 SPSNDVYINNNK
+242 DVYINNNK
-254 NNNDNYFSYSPDYSD
+254 NNNNDNYFSYSSD
-269 ERGGLP
+269 NPNERDRPCGGSGNGEP
-275 VEDGDCDPGGVDG
+275 GDEGC
-288 WSAEVRFAA
+288 WSAEVRYAA

-307 IDGIF
+307 CDGIF
-312 FEKTMAAI
+312 LERTMDAI
-320 RDAMDSGATADEICD
+320 RDAMSAGADADEICD
-335 AWDLYLEDLMAQNS
+335 AWDLYLDELMTQNS

-378 RVRAKAEKAAGA
+378 KVRAA
-390 SCDDAFEGEAE
+390 SGKSAVTSHEDAPENDLE

-407 RLAEKYS
+407 ALARKYC

-433 CAMVA
+433 SAMIA
-438 PRAQNRREALRY
+438 PRAKNRREALRY

-462 IEEMPEI
+462 IEEMSEI

>member
-1 MNQAKVRSMTVPT
+1 MTVPMT
-14 PRCPDNA
+14 RCPDNA

-44 SAELSVYAKIYSM
+44 SVELSVYAKIYSM

-107 ANGMKSPRSYFAIQ
+107 ANGMKSPRSYFAVQ
-121 EKINAAIEATTPVS
+121 EKINAAIEVTTPVS

-145 GFQQPAGQEDA
+145 GFQQPAGQADA

-167 SFQQSAGQVDASF
+167 SFQQSAGQADAPF
-180 CHNDAPGCHNDAS
+180 CHNDASTCHNDAS
-193 FCHNDAPGCHN
+193 FCHN

-210 IGATCGNVERDE
+210 IGATCGNVEQDE
-222 TEVPSSSWGNTTKPQ
+222 SAAPSSSWGNAAKPQ
-237 DSGSN
+237 DSCSV

-254 NNNDNYFSYSPDYSD
+254 NNNENYFSYSSDYSD

-275 VEDGDCDPGGVDG
+275 VEDGDCGSGDVEG

-307 IDGIF
+307 IDGAF
-312 FEKTMAAI
+312 FERTMAAI
-320 RDAMDSGATADEICD
+320 RDAMDSGATSDEICD
-335 AWDLYLEDLMAQNS
+335 AWDLYLDDLMTQNS
-349 EGGSAAFKRYA
+349 EGGSASFKRYA

-378 RVRAKAEKAAGA
+378 KVRAKAEKASGA
-390 SCDDAFEGEAE
+390 APDAADENNEG
-401 CANEAE
+401 CTNEAE
-407 RLAEKYS
+407 RLARKYS

-433 CAMVA
+433 SAMIA

>member
-1 MNQAKVRSMTVPT
+1 MPT
-14 PRCPDNA
+14 TRCPDNA

-34 DPAGLGLKAS
+34 DPAGLGLKSS

-80 RSVQRALDSLCKSGL
+80 RSVQRALDSLCRSGL

-135 ASRGGQILDF
+135 ASRGVQILDF
-145 GFQQPAGQEDA
+145 DFGQSAGQADA

-167 SFQQSAGQVDASF
+167 SFKQSAGQADASS
-180 CHNDAPGCHNDAS
+180 CHNDAS
-193 FCHNDAPGCHN
+193 FCHNDASSR
-204 DAPTCR
+204 R
-210 IGATCGNVERDE
+210 IGATCENVERDVF
-222 TEVPSSSWGNTTKPQ
+222 TAPSSSWGNAVKPQ
-237 DSGSN
+237 EDGMPSTSN
-242 SPSNDVYINNNK
+242 GVYINNNK
-254 NNNDNYFSYSPDYSD
+254 NNNDNYFSYSSN
-269 ERGGLP
+269 ESNKRGQLSG
-275 VEDGDCDPGGVDG
+275 ENGDCGPSNAGG
-288 WSAEVRFAA
+288 WSAEVRYAA

-307 IDGIF
+307 IDGVF
-312 FEKTMAAI
+312 LDKTMAAI
-320 RDAMDSGATADEICD
+320 RDVMDSGVEADEICD
-335 AWDLYLEDLMAQNS
+335 AWDLYLDELMNQNS

-378 RVRAKAEKAAGA
+378 RIRAKAEKTAEA
-390 SCDDAFEGEAE
+390 SRDTPLEADRD
-401 CANEAE
+401 CSNEAE

-433 CAMVA
+433 SAMVA

-462 IEEMPEI
+462 IEEMSEI

>member
-1 MNQAKVRSMTVPT
+1 MPT
-14 PRCPDNA
+14 TRCPDNA

-57 SHHSAYGYYVTQDQ
+57 SHHSAYGYYVSQDQ

-80 RSVQRALDSLCKSGL
+80 RSVQRALDSLCKAGL

-107 ANGMKSPRSYFAIQ
+107 ANGMKSPRSYFAVQ
-121 EKINAAIEATTPVS
+121 EKINAAIEATTAVS

-145 GFQQPAGQEDA
+145 D
-156 PTCHISAVENS
+156 
-167 SFQQSAGQVDASF
+167 FQQSAGQADASF
-180 CHNDAPGCHNDAS
+180 CHNDAPTCHIDASSCHNDAS
-193 FCHNDAPGCHN
+193 GRPIC
-204 DAPTCR
+204 PTC
-210 IGATCGNVERDE
+210 ANVDSDEDTAVSSSCGNAA
-222 TEVPSSSWGNTTKPQ
+222 KPQ
-237 DSGSN
+237 DSDMASSGT
-242 SPSNDVYINNNK
+242 DVYINNNKNK
-254 NNNDNYFSYSPDYSD
+254 NNNDNYFSYSSD
-269 ERGGLP
+269 NPSEGDRPCGESGD
-275 VEDGDCDPGGVDG
+275 VEPGGEGG
-288 WSAEVRFAA
+288 WSAEVRYAA

-307 IDGIF
+307 CDGIF
-312 FEKTMAAI
+312 LERTMDAI
-320 RDAMDSGATADEICD
+320 RDAMSAGADADEICD
-335 AWDLYLEDLMAQNS
+335 AWDLYLDELMTQNS

-378 RVRAKAEKAAGA
+378 KVRAASGKTAEA
-390 SCDDAFEGEAE
+390 SHEDAPADDSE

-407 RLAEKYS
+407 ALARKYC

-433 CAMVA
+433 SAMIA
-438 PRAQNRREALRY
+438 PRAKNRREALRY

-462 IEEMPEI
+462 IDELTEN

>member
-1 MNQAKVRSMTVPT
+1 
-14 PRCPDNA
+14 
-21 LDRNFYTVFDWMV
+21 MV

-102 RTGRE
+102 RSGRE

-145 GFQQPAGQEDA
+145 GFQQPAGQADA

-167 SFQQSAGQVDASF
+167 SFQQSAGQADAPF

-193 FCHNDAPGCHN
+193 TCHNDASFCHNDAPSR
-204 DAPTCR
+204 R
-210 IGATCGNVERDE
+210 IGATCGNVEQDE
-222 TEVPSSSWGNTTKPQ
+222 STAPSSSWENVAKPQ
-237 DSGSN
+237 ESSSS
-242 SPSNDVYINNNK
+242 SPSNNVYINNNK
-254 NNNDNYFSYSPDYSD
+254 NNNDNYFSYSSNDSN
-269 ERGGLP
+269 EGGGLP
-275 VEDGDCDPGGVDG
+275 VEDGNCGPGGIGD
-288 WSAEVRFAA
+288 WSAEVRGAA

-312 FEKTMAAI
+312 FERTMAAI
-320 RDAMDSGATADEICD
+320 RDAMDSGATADEICV
-335 AWDLYLEDLMAQNS
+335 AWDLYLDDLMTQNS

-378 RVRAKAEKAAGA
+378 RVRAKAEESPAA
-390 SCDDAFEGEAE
+390 SFDDAAESETE

-433 CAMVA
+433 SAMVA

-462 IEEMPEI
+462 IEEMSEI

>member
-1 MNQAKVRSMTVPT
+1 MPT
-14 PRCPDNA
+14 TRCPDNA

-135 ASRGGQILDF
+135 ASRGRQILDF
-145 GFQQPAGQEDA
+145 DFREPAGQADA
-156 PTCHISAVENS
+156 STCPISAVENS
-167 SFQQSAGQVDASF
+167 SFQQSAGQADASF
-180 CHNDAPGCHNDAS
+180 CHNDAPSCHNDAS
-193 FCHNDAPGCHN
+193 FCHNDAPSR
-204 DAPTCR
+204 R
-210 IGATCGNVERDE
+210 IGATCENVEQDE
-222 TEVPSSSWGNTTKPQ
+222 FTAPSSSWENATKPQ
-237 DSGSN
+237 ENDM
-242 SPSNDVYINNNK
+242 PETSNDVYINNKK
-254 NNNDNYFSYSPDYSD
+254 NNNDNYFSYSSSD
-269 ERGGLP
+269 SNKRSELSGKN
-275 VEDGDCDPGGVDG
+275 GDCGSGDIGG
-288 WSAEVRFAA
+288 WSAEVRYVA
-297 RFIADSSPKH
+297 RFIAESSPKH
-307 IDGIF
+307 IDGVF
-312 FEKTMAAI
+312 LDKTMAAI
-320 RDAMDSGATADEICD
+320 RDVMDSGAEADEICD
-335 AWDLYLEDLMAQNS
+335 AWDLYLDELMNQNS

-378 RVRAKAEKAAGA
+378 RIRAKSEKAADA
-390 SCDDAFEGEAE
+390 SRDTALEADRE
-401 CANEAE
+401 CSNEAE

-433 CAMVA
+433 SAMVA

-462 IEEMPEI
+462 IEEMSEI

>member
-1 MNQAKVRSMTVPT
+1 MPT
-14 PRCPDNA
+14 TRCPDNA

-135 ASRGGQILDF
+135 ASRGRQILDF
-145 GFQQPAGQEDA
+145 DFREPAGQADA
-156 PTCHISAVENS
+156 STCHISAVENS
-167 SFQQSAGQVDASF
+167 SFQQSAGQADASF
-180 CHNDAPGCHNDAS
+180 CHNDAPSCHNDAP
-193 FCHNDAPGCHN
+193 FCHNDAPSR
-204 DAPTCR
+204 R
-210 IGATCGNVERDE
+210 IGATCENVEQDE
-222 TEVPSSSWGNTTKPQ
+222 FTAPSSSWENATKPQ
-237 DSGSN
+237 ENDM
-242 SPSNDVYINNNK
+242 PETSNDVYINNNK
-254 NNNDNYFSYSPDYSD
+254 KNNDNYFSYSSNDSNKRSELSGKNWD
-269 ERGGLP
+269 CGS
-275 VEDGDCDPGGVDG
+275 GDIGG
-288 WSAEVRFAA
+288 WSAEVRYVA
-297 RFIADSSPKH
+297 RFIAESSPKH
-307 IDGIF
+307 IDGVF
-312 FEKTMAAI
+312 LDKTMAAI
-320 RDAMDSGATADEICD
+320 RDVMDSGAEADEICD
-335 AWDLYLEDLMAQNS
+335 AWDLYLDELMNQNS

-360 MFPLNWLRR
+360 MFPLNWLHR

-378 RVRAKAEKAAGA
+378 RIRAKSEKAADA
-390 SCDDAFEGEAE
+390 SRDTALEADRE
-401 CANEAE
+401 CSNEAE

-433 CAMVA
+433 SAMVA

-462 IEEMPEI
+462 IEEMSEI

>member
-1 MNQAKVRSMTVPT
+1 
-14 PRCPDNA
+14 
-21 LDRNFYTVFDWMV
+21 MV

-80 RSVQRALDSLCKSGL
+80 RSVQRALDSLCKAGL

-107 ANGMKSPRSYFAIQ
+107 SNGMKSPRSYFAVQ
-121 EKINAAIEATTPVS
+121 EKINAAIEAAMPVS
-135 ASRGGQILDF
+135 ASQGGQILDF
-145 GFQQPAGQEDA
+145 DFQQSAGQADA

-167 SFQQSAGQVDASF
+167 SFQQSAGHADASF
-180 CHNDAPGCHNDAS
+180 CHNDAPTCHIDASSCHNDAS
-193 FCHNDAPGCHN
+193 SR
-204 DAPTCR
+204 R
-210 IGATCGNVERDE
+210 IGATCANVESDE
-222 TEVPSSSWGNTTKPQ
+222 DTATSSSCGNAVKPQ
-237 DSGSN
+237 DSDTSSSGTS
-242 SPSNDVYINNNK
+242 VYINNNK
-254 NNNDNYFSYSPDYSD
+254 NNNDNYFSYSSD
-269 ERGGLP
+269 NPSEGDRPCGEGGD
-275 VEDGDCDPGGVDG
+275 VEPGGESG
-288 WSAEVRFAA
+288 WSAEVRYAA

-307 IDGIF
+307 CDGIF
-312 FEKTMAAI
+312 LERTMDAI
-320 RDAMDSGATADEICD
+320 RDAMNAGADADEICD
-335 AWDLYLEDLMAQNS
+335 AWNLYLDELMAQNS

-360 MFPLNWLRR
+360 MFPLNWFRR

-378 RVRAKAEKAAGA
+378 KVRAASGQTAEA
-390 SCDDAFEGEAE
+390 SHEDAPADDSE

-407 RLAEKYS
+407 RLARKYC

-433 CAMVA
+433 SAMIA
-438 PRAQNRREALRY
+438 PRAKNRREALRY

-462 IEEMPEI
+462 IDELTEN

>member
-1 MNQAKVRSMTVPT
+1 
-14 PRCPDNA
+14 
-21 LDRNFYTVFDWMV
+21 MV

-80 RSVQRALDSLCKSGL
+80 RSVQRALDSLCKAGL
-95 IGYNELY
+95 IGHNELY

-107 ANGMKSPRSYFAIQ
+107 ASGMKSPRSYFAVQ
-121 EKINAAIEATTPVS
+121 EKINAAIEATSTVS

-145 GFQQPAGQEDA
+145 DFQQSTGQADA

-167 SFQQSAGQVDASF
+167 SFQQSAGHADASF
-180 CHNDAPGCHNDAS
+180 CHNDASSCHNDAS
-193 FCHNDAPGCHN
+193 SCHNDASSW
-204 DAPTCR
+204 R
-210 IGATCGNVERDE
+210 IGATCANAEPDE
-222 TEVPSSSWGNTTKPQ
+222 DAVPPSSCGNAVKPQ
-237 DSGSN
+237 DSD
-242 SPSNDVYINNNK
+242 PSSSGTGVYINNNK
-254 NNNDNYFSYSPDYSD
+254 NNNDNYLSYSSD
-269 ERGGLP
+269 NPSEGDRPCGGSGNG
-275 VEDGDCDPGGVDG
+275 EPGGEG
-288 WSAEVRFAA
+288 SWSAEVRYAA

-307 IDGIF
+307 CDGIF
-312 FEKTMAAI
+312 LERTMDAI
-320 RDAMDSGATADEICD
+320 RDAMNAGADADEICD
-335 AWDLYLEDLMAQNS
+335 AWDLYLEELMTQNS

-378 RVRAKAEKAAGA
+378 KVRAARGKSAGA
-390 SCDDAFEGEAE
+390 SHEDAPENDSE
-401 CANEAE
+401 CTNEAE
-407 RLAEKYS
+407 ALARKYC

-433 CAMVA
+433 SAMIA
-438 PRAQNRREALRY
+438 PRAKNRREALRY

-462 IEEMPEI
+462 IDELTEN

>member
-1 MNQAKVRSMTVPT
+1 
-14 PRCPDNA
+14 
-21 LDRNFYTVFDWMV
+21 MV

-57 SHHSAYGYYVTQDQ
+57 SHHSAYGYYVSQDQ

-80 RSVQRALDSLCKSGL
+80 RSVQRALDSLCKTGL

-107 ANGMKSPRSYFAIQ
+107 ASGMKSPRSYFAVQ
-121 EKINAAIEATTPVS
+121 EKINAAIEATSAVS

-145 GFQQPAGQEDA
+145 DFQQSAGQTDA
-156 PTCHISAVENS
+156 PSCHISAVENS
-167 SFQQSAGQVDASF
+167 SFQQSAGQADASF
-180 CHNDAPGCHNDAS
+180 CHNDAPSCHIDASTCHNDAS
-193 FCHNDAPGCHN
+193 SRPIC
-204 DAPTCR
+204 PTCANVDSD
-210 IGATCGNVERDE
+210 GNTAPSSSCGNV
-222 TEVPSSSWGNTTKPQ
+222 TKPQ
-237 DSGSN
+237 DTAPA
-242 SPSNDVYINNNK
+242 SPERDVYINNNK
-254 NNNDNYFSYSPDYSD
+254 NNNDNYFSYSSD
-269 ERGGLP
+269 NPSEGDRPCGESGD
-275 VEDGDCDPGGVDG
+275 VEPGGEGG
-288 WSAEVRFAA
+288 WSAEVCYAA

-307 IDGIF
+307 CDGIF
-312 FEKTMAAI
+312 LERTMDAI
-320 RDAMDSGATADEICD
+320 RDAMNAGADADEICD
-335 AWDLYLEDLMAQNS
+335 AWDLYLDELMTQNS

-378 RVRAKAEKAAGA
+378 KVRAASGKSAGT
-390 SCDDAFEGEAE
+390 SHEDAPENDSE

-407 RLAEKYS
+407 ALARKYC

-433 CAMVA
+433 SAMIA
-438 PRAQNRREALRY
+438 PRAKNRREALRY

-462 IEEMPEI
+462 IDELTEN

>member
-1 MNQAKVRSMTVPT
+1 
-14 PRCPDNA
+14 
-21 LDRNFYTVFDWMV
+21 MV

-80 RSVQRALDSLCKSGL
+80 RSVQRALDSLCRSGL

-121 EKINAAIEATTPVS
+121 EKINAAIEATTPAS

-145 GFQQPAGQEDA
+145 GLREPAGQADA

-167 SFQQSAGQVDASF
+167 SFQQSAGQADASF
-180 CHNDAPGCHNDAS
+180 CHNDASTCHIDAPSCHNDAS
-193 FCHNDAPGCHN
+193 FCHNDAPSR
-204 DAPTCR
+204 R
-210 IGATCGNVERDE
+210 IGATCGNVEQDE
-222 TEVPSSSWGNTTKPQ
+222 FAAPSSSWGNAAKPQ
-237 DSGSN
+237 EN
-242 SPSNDVYINNNK
+242 EMPETSNDVYINNNK
-254 NNNDNYFSYSPDYSD
+254 NNNDNCFSYSSTDSN
-269 ERGGLP
+269 ERGELSG
-275 VEDGDCDPGGVDG
+275 ENGDCGPSDAGG
-288 WSAEVRFAA
+288 WSAEVRYAA

-307 IDGIF
+307 IDGVF
-312 FEKTMAAI
+312 LDKTMAAI
-320 RDAMDSGATADEICD
+320 RDVMDSGVEADEICD
-335 AWDLYLEDLMAQNS
+335 AWDLYLDELMNQNS

-378 RVRAKAEKAAGA
+378 KVRAASGKAAEA
-390 SCDDAFEGEAE
+390 SHEDAPADDSE

-407 RLAEKYS
+407 ALARKYC
-414 LTANKTTSGIIWT
+414 LTANKTTSGIIIWT

-433 CAMVA
+433 SAMIA

-462 IEEMPEI
+462 IEEMSEI

>member
-1 MNQAKVRSMTVPT
+1 MPAT
-14 PRCPDNA
+14 RCPDNA

-107 ANGMKSPRSYFAIQ
+107 ASGMKSPRSYFAVQ

-145 GFQQPAGQEDA
+145 DFQQPAGQADA
-156 PTCHISAVENS
+156 PTCHISVVENS
-167 SFQQSAGQVDASF
+167 SFQQPAGQADAPF
-180 CHNDAPGCHNDAS
+180 CHNDASSCHIDAS
-193 FCHNDAPGCHN
+193 TCHNDAPSCHN
-204 DAPTCR
+204 DAPSRR
-210 IGATCGNVERDE
+210 IGATCENVERDDF
-222 TEVPSSSWGNTTKPQ
+222 TAPSSSWGNAAKPQ
-237 DSGSN
+237 ENGIPST
-242 SPSNDVYINNNK
+242 SNDVYINNNK
-254 NNNDNYFSYSPDYSD
+254 NNNDNDNYFSYSSNDSN
-269 ERGGLP
+269 ERGELSVGN
-275 VEDGDCDPGGVDG
+275 GDCGSGGACG
-288 WSAEVRFAA
+288 WSPEVRYVA

-307 IDGIF
+307 IDGAF
-312 FEKTMAAI
+312 FERTMAAI
-320 RDAMDSGATADEICD
+320 RDAMDSGAVAEEICD
-335 AWDLYLEDLMAQNS
+335 AWDLYLDDLMTQNS
-349 EGGSAAFKRYA
+349 EGGSSAFKRYA

-378 RVRAKAEKAAGA
+378 RVRAKAEESAAA
-390 SCDDAFEGEAE
+390 SFDDAAASETES
-401 CANEAE
+401 ANEAE

-433 CAMVA
+433 SAMIA

>member
-1 MNQAKVRSMTVPT
+1 
-14 PRCPDNA
+14 
-21 LDRNFYTVFDWMV
+21 MV

-80 RSVQRALDSLCKSGL
+80 RSVQRALDSLCKAGL

-107 ANGMKSPRSYFAIQ
+107 ANGMKSPRSYFAVQ

-145 GFQQPAGQEDA
+145 DFQQSTGQTDA
-156 PTCHISAVENS
+156 PTCHI
-167 SFQQSAGQVDASF
+167 DASS
-180 CHNDAPGCHNDAS
+180 CHNDAS
-193 FCHNDAPGCHN
+193 FCHNDAPS
-204 DAPTCR
+204 CR
-210 IGATCGNVERDE
+210 IGATCANVESDE
-222 TEVPSSSWGNTTKPQ
+222 DTATSSSCGDAVKPQ
-237 DSGSN
+237 DSDTSSSGTG
-242 SPSNDVYINNNK
+242 VYININK
-254 NNNDNYFSYSPDYSD
+254 NNNDNDNYFSYSSD
-269 ERGGLP
+269 NPSEGDRPCGEGGD
-275 VEDGDCDPGGVDG
+275 VEPGGESG
-288 WSAEVRFAA
+288 WSAEVRYAA

-307 IDGIF
+307 CDGIF
-312 FEKTMAAI
+312 LERTMDAI
-320 RDAMDSGATADEICD
+320 RDAMSAGADADEICD
-335 AWDLYLEDLMAQNS
+335 AWDLYLDELMTQNS

-378 RVRAKAEKAAGA
+378 KVRAASGKSAGA
-390 SCDDAFEGEAE
+390 SREDAPENDSE
-401 CANEAE
+401 CTNEAE
-407 RLAEKYS
+407 ALARKYC

-433 CAMVA
+433 SAMIA
-438 PRAQNRREALRY
+438 PRAKNRREALRY

-462 IEEMPEI
+462 IDELMEN

>member
-1 MNQAKVRSMTVPT
+1 MPT
-14 PRCPDNA
+14 TRCPDNA

-80 RSVQRALDSLCKSGL
+80 RSVQRALDSLCRSGL

-121 EKINAAIEATTPVS
+121 GKINAAIEATTPVS
-135 ASRGGQILDF
+135 ASRGSQILDF
-145 GFQQPAGQEDA
+145 DFQQPAGQADA

-167 SFQQSAGQVDASF
+167 GFQQSAGQADASF
-180 CHNDAPGCHNDAS
+180 CHNDATSCHIDASTCRNDAS
-193 FCHNDAPGCHN
+193 SR
-204 DAPTCR
+204 R
-210 IGATCGNVERDE
+210 IGATCENVARDDF
-222 TEVPSSSWGNTTKPQ
+222 TAPSSSWGNAVKPQ
-237 DSGSN
+237 ESGLS
-242 SPSNDVYINNNK
+242 SPDNDVYINNN
-254 NNNDNYFSYSPDYSD
+254 NENYSYYSSNDSD
-269 ERGGLP
+269 EKGELSG
-275 VEDGDCDPGGVDG
+275 EDGDCGPDYVCG
-288 WSAEVRFAA
+288 WSAEVRYVT

-307 IDGIF
+307 IDGVF
-312 FEKTMAAI
+312 LDKTMAAI
-320 RDAMDSGATADEICD
+320 SDVMDSGVEADEICD
-335 AWDLYLEDLMAQNS
+335 AWDLYLDELMNQNS

-369 ADGFRFYLK
+369 ADGFRFYLRK
-378 RVRAKAEKAAGA
+378 IRAKSEEVADASRDAA
-390 SCDDAFEGEAE
+390 SEADRE
-401 CANEAE
+401 CTNEAE
-407 RLAEKYS
+407 RLAEKYC
-414 LTANKTTSGIIWT
+414 LTANKTTSGIIFT

-433 CAMVA
+433 SAMIA
-438 PRAQNRREALRY
+438 PRAQNRREALCY

-462 IEEMPEI
+462 IEEMSEI

>member
-1 MNQAKVRSMTVPT
+1 MPT
-14 PRCPDNA
+14 TRCPDNA

-135 ASRGGQILDF
+135 ASRGRQILDF
-145 GFQQPAGQEDA
+145 DFREPAGQADA
-156 PTCHISAVENS
+156 STCHISAVENS
-167 SFQQSAGQVDASF
+167 SFQQSAGQADASF
-180 CHNDAPGCHNDAS
+180 CHNDAS
-193 FCHNDAPGCHN
+193 FCHNDAPFCHN
-204 DAPTCR
+204 DAPSRR
-210 IGATCGNVERDE
+210 IGATCENVEQDE
-222 TEVPSSSWGNTTKPQ
+222 FTAPSSSWENATKPQ
-237 DSGSN
+237 ENDM
-242 SPSNDVYINNNK
+242 PETSNDVYINNNK
-254 NNNDNYFSYSPDYSD
+254 KNNDNYFSYSSNDSNKRSELSGKNWD
-269 ERGGLP
+269 CGS
-275 VEDGDCDPGGVDG
+275 GDIGG
-288 WSAEVRFAA
+288 WSAEVRYVA
-297 RFIADSSPKH
+297 RFIAESSPKH
-307 IDGIF
+307 IDGVF
-312 FEKTMAAI
+312 LDKTMAAI
-320 RDAMDSGATADEICD
+320 RDVMDSGTEADEICD
-335 AWDLYLEDLMAQNS
+335 AWDLYLDELMNQNS

-360 MFPLNWLRR
+360 MFPLNWLHR

-378 RVRAKAEKAAGA
+378 RIRAKSEKAADA
-390 SCDDAFEGEAE
+390 SRDTALEANRE
-401 CANEAE
+401 CSNEAE

-433 CAMVA
+433 SAMVA

-462 IEEMPEI
+462 IEEMSEF